1 MYQNNLWSIPKPCN
15 EILHGELTG
24 HFCIYSSRYSRG
36 KRTICNA
43 IRGDKCIR
51 VHARRR
57 GLPGFTQANVLMQR
71 TAPNCTFLQFSN
83 FRRLTRCLPSA
94 SLGHATFVDTPSS
107 PYGPCS
113 NTICHLSL
121 HRFRNF
127 NSHSSTRHSN
137 WSYNSNFDMKLEF
150 LFTVLQLWPGSPS
163 SSFAEKGQDNSPA
176 SGAGKTGLFCSLL
189 SLQLSIEVRD

>member
-1 MYQNNLWSIPKPCN
+1 MHPSARQTQGPPRIHTGQCLNAANGT
-15 EILHGELTG
+15 ELH
-24 HFCIYSSRYSRG
+24 
-36 KRTICNA
+36 
-43 IRGDKCIR
+43 
-51 VHARRR
+51 
-57 GLPGFTQANVLMQR
+57 
-71 TAPNCTFLQFSN
+71 FLQFSN